1 MCLCIYVFTYIHIK
15 LNNKIIRY
23 YLYFIYAEH
32 SSHSTIDEDDGL
44 LLLLLSVLADATAT
58 VNCCA
63 WCFAFRLK

>member
-15 LNNKIIRY
+15 LNNKIIDY

-32 SSHSTIDEDDGL
+32 SSHSTIDEAL
-44 LLLLLSVLADATAT
+44 LLLLLSVVADATAT

>member
-1 MCLCIYVFTYIHIK
+1 MIH
-15 LNNKIIRY
+15 Y

-32 SSHSTIDEDDGL
+32 SSHSTIDDGL
-44 LLLLLSVLADATAT
+44 LLLLLLSVVADVEEVTAT